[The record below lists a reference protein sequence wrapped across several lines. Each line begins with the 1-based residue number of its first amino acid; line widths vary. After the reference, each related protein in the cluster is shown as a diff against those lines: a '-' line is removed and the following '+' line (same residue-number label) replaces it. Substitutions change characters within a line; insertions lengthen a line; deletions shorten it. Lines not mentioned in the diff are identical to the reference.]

1 MALAKQELFT
11 APNIFTARRLR
22 CRAAPSSCPCDKSR
36 PPRTMGGKNPGKP
49 QKRAGGG
56 GGGDDQTEAEKPFHS
71 KEFMQQELDNLLNAP
86 ERPTWDE
93 FKEQQRKKGE
103 MEGDMDKVEQEAQDR
118 FRKELDADRAARLAR
133 KPAEE
138 EGGSKKK
145 KKDKHKS
152 KKDKARRPAVRP
164 LLGRFRRRA
173 PH

>member
-1 MALAKQELFT
+1 
-11 APNIFTARRLR
+11 
-22 CRAAPSSCPCDKSR
+22 
-36 PPRTMGGKNPGKP
+36 MGGKNPGKP

-56 GGGDDQTEAEKPFHS
+56 GGDDQTETEKPFHS

-145 KKDKHKS
+145 KKEKHKS
-152 KKDKARRPAVRP
+152 KKDKKEKKEKKDKSKKKKRHRDSSDSDSSSEDVKRSKSSK
-164 LLGRFRRRA
+164 GGMQA
-173 PH
+173 PVSLSSFFSAGDSD

>member
-1 MALAKQELFT
+1 
-11 APNIFTARRLR
+11 
-22 CRAAPSSCPCDKSR
+22 
-36 PPRTMGGKNPGKP
+36 MGGKNPGKP

-56 GGGDDQTEAEKPFHS
+56 GGGGDDQAETEKPFHS

-152 KKDKARRPAVRP
+152 KKDKARRPAVLP
-164 LLGRFRRRA
+164 LLGRFRLRA